1 MSGKG
6 RKENLL
12 KAEDLASDVLR
23 ERARKG
29 GLKKAENER
38 KRRTFKDAVEHVLFD
53 VPLNESEKAKLEGY
67 GIKPEDFSK
76 QMLAVKGLM
85 EEAIKGNV
93 QAFNTLMAIMGEKP
107 ADKIDVNGDLFNN
120 IRVVED
126 IADDTGN
133 IPRNEDDIP
142 D

>member
-1 MSGKG
+1 MAKKSGKD
-6 RKENLL
+6 NLIVPSSEQ
-12 KAEDLASDVLR
+12 AR
-23 ERARKG
+23 EYGRKG
-29 GLKKAENER
+29 GLTRVENER

-107 ADKIDVNGDLFNN
+107 ADKIDVNGDLFSN

>member
-1 MSGKG
+1 MAKKSGKD
-6 RKENLL
+6 NLIVPSSEQ
-12 KAEDLASDVLR
+12 AR
-23 ERARKG
+23 EYGRKG
-29 GLKKAENER
+29 GLTRVENER

-107 ADKIDVNGDLFNN
+107 ADKIDVNGDLFSN
-120 IRVVED
+120 IRVV
-126 IADDTGN
+126 DDTIEDTGT
-133 IPRNEDDIP
+133 IPQSEDDIP